1 MPSGTDQGTEAVIE
15 MTRTLFIVS
24 SKSGTTTEPNA
35 LKDYFFARVAEAVGK
50 DKAGGH
56 CFRRVFLG
64 QPNIGGRYSMLSPFG
79 LVPAAAGINFARL
92 LEAAQA
98 MVRSCGG
105 DLPPADNPAV
115 QLGIALGVAGR
126 EGRDKVTLFSS
137 TKLVDFG
144 TWAEQLIA
152 ESTGKNG
159 KGLIPID
166 TEPLGVPDLYC
177 RDRFFIDLRTRGRR
191 RARRLGEGR
200 PPGRAHRA
208 QVPEYIGQEFFRFE
222 LAIAVAGAV
231 NGINPFDQPDV
242 EASKAKTRE
251 LTATF
256 EKMGALPG
264 ETPVAREGVI
274 EVYTDAANAEAL
286 KKAGADGGIDSWL
299 KAHFARLIAAITRP
313 AVFFLRSPRMRP
325 LISRFQ
331 GMARASASPRP
342 VQARGDFD
350 MLAERGRRGLA
361 GPSQRRRGGRTASAR
376 RHF

>member
-1 MPSGTDQGTEAVIE
+1 
-15 MTRTLFIVS
+15 
-24 SKSGTTTEPNA
+24 
-35 LKDYFFARVAEAVGK
+35 
-50 DKAGGH
+50 
-56 CFRRVFLG
+56 
-64 QPNIGGRYSMLSPFG
+64 MLSPFG
-79 LVPAAAGINFARL
+79 LVPAAAGIDFARL

-144 TWAEQLIA
+144 TWAEQLVA

-166 TEPLGVPDLYC
+166 TEPLGVPDLYGC
-177 RDRFFIDLRTRGRR
+177 DRFFIDLRTRIEADAALDALEKAGLPVGRIKS
-191 RARRLGEGR
+191 
-200 PPGRAHRA
+200 
-208 QVPEYIGQEFFRFE
+208 PEHIGQEFFRFE

-231 NGINPFDQPDV
+231 NGINPLDQPDV

-256 EKMGALPG
+256 DKMGALPG
-264 ETPVAREGVI
+264 ETPVASEGVI

-286 KKAGADGGIDSWL
+286 KKAGADGGIDRWL
-299 KAHFARLIAAITRP
+299 KAHFARVHRADYAASG
-313 AVFFLRSPRMRP
+313 VFLRSARMRP
-325 LISRFQ
+325 PISRFQ
-331 GMARASASPRP
+331 GMATLRRHQGRAGAWRLRYAYGAP
-342 VQARGDFD
+342 
-350 MLAERGRRGLA
+350 MTGLA